1 MSQTRNQPLAQGA
14 GNWFL
19 QPLPEMDEAQ
29 FRQWQALLEHRT
41 GITLSA
47 ERRSF
52 LETKL
57 AMRMREIG
65 CDSYQAYYESVM
77 AGPESVVEWATLVD
91 RLTVQ
96 ETRFF
101 RDPDALRLVSD
112 YLLTRPRE
120 QLKRQPM
127 EAWSVGCSTGEE
139 PYTLAMLMNES
150 MEQLGLAPLFGV
162 TGCDIS
168 KPALDRARLARFD
181 ARKLLGLEDRLRERY
196 FRPAGGNTVEV
207 IDGLRERVCFT
218 RLNVMDLKHAPM
230 HGMNLI
236 FCQNLLI
243 YFRRWR
249 RREIVRHLAE
259 RLAPGGL
266 LVLGQG
272 ELTDWQPP
280 GLQRVPS
287 ETVLAWIRRQA
298 DEE

>member
-1 MSQTRNQPLAQGA
+1 MSQIRNQPTAEGP

-19 QPLPEMDEAQ
+19 RPLPDMDEAQ
-29 FRQWQALLEHRT
+29 FRQWQTLLEHRT
-41 GITLSA
+41 GMSLSA

-52 LETKL
+52 LETNL
-57 AMRMREIG
+57 AIRMREIG
-65 CDSYQAYYESVM
+65 CNTYQAYYEKVI

-101 RDPDALRLVSD
+101 RDPDAFKLVSD

-120 QLKRQPM
+120 QLKRRPL

-139 PYTLAMLMNES
+139 AYTLAMLMNET
-150 MEQLGLAPLFGV
+150 MEQLTLPPLFGV
-162 TGCDIS
+162 TGSDIS
-168 KPALDRARLARFD
+168 KPALDKARLAQFN
-181 ARKLLGLEDRLRERY
+181 ARKLLGVDERLRDRY
-196 FRPAGGNTVEV
+196 FRPAERNTVEI

>member
-1 MSQTRNQPLAQGA
+1 MAQMHNNLSPAEGI
-14 GNWFL
+14 WSL
-19 QPLPEMDEAQ
+19 RRLPDMDEAQ
-29 FRQWQALLEHRT
+29 FSQWQTLLEHRT
-41 GITLSA
+41 GITLSS

-52 LETKL
+52 LETNL
-57 AMRMREIG
+57 GIRMREIG
-65 CDSYQAYYESVM
+65 CGSYQAYYEKIVS
-77 AGPESVVEWATLVD
+77 GPDAIREWSTLVD

-101 RDPDALRLVSD
+101 RDPDAFRLVSD
-112 YLLTRPRE
+112 YVLTRPRE
-120 QLKRQPM
+120 QLKKRPL

-139 PYTLAMLMNES
+139 PYTLAMVLNECMS
-150 MEQLGLAPLFGV
+150 QLALQPLFGV
-162 TGCDIS
+162 TGSDIS
-168 KPALDRARLARFD
+168 KPVIEKARNGQFNP
-181 ARKLLGLEDRLRERY
+181 RKLLGMDEDMKSRY
-196 FRPAGGNTVEV
+196 FRPAERNTVEIV
-207 IDGLRERVCFT
+207 NSIRDRVCFT
-218 RLNVMDLKHAPM
+218 RLNVLDLDKAPM
-230 HGMNLI
+230 HGMNII

-249 RREIVRHLAE
+249 RREIVKRLAE

-287 ETVLAWIRRQA
+287 EHVLAWIKRQT